1 MRSHFG
7 EVSLAIDHGADSSVP
22 TILRLRLRRGC
33 WRGSSQAVAD
43 RNDQRWHFIRR
54 SGAAWHGAPGALGAA
69 CGGRD
74 GSRGPYRRVRFPEA
88 RQSTFTAE
96 RGNAPDTIGRFGR
109 RHATTDAASTFV
121 CSGHPRLG
129 AGIAAAYEKS
139 ALSHRKSLV
148 VAFIPTGVVPAP
160 VGNAGTAVIA
170 PTGTAVVA
178 VAIAPITTGIFR
190 RNVGRET
197 CEDSQG

>member
-22 TILRLRLRRGC
+22 TILRLRRGC
-33 WRGSSQAVAD
+33 WRESSQAVAD

-148 VAFIPTGVVPAP
+148 VAFIPTGVVPTP
-160 VGNAGTAVIA
+160 VGAAVIT
-170 PTGTAVVA
+170 PVGTAVVA
-178 VAIAPITTGIFR
+178 GTVAVITGISR
-190 RNVGRET
+190 RNEGRET